1 MSKSEKLPALISALL
16 SPTCYDH
23 AVGKVQLIETHIS
36 WVLLTG
42 EYAYKLKKPLNLG
55 FLNFSTLEQRQQA
68 CADEVRLNRR
78 LATEIYIGVVTI
90 TGNADAP
97 RIGGQGDIIEYAVK
111 MRQFPIDSTL
121 DSIDLRGE
129 LTTEQIDQ
137 LAARL
142 AHFHLT
148 ECSHT
153 TESSSWGEPDAIAQS
168 VLENFH
174 PLTSLL
180 ESSTEKNRL
189 AELQR
194 WSVTEHNRLKTM
206 MCERKRDGWVRE
218 CHGDL
223 HLGNLAWMDGKLLI
237 FDCIEFNSSLR
248 WIDVISEVA
257 FCFMDL
263 LHRQHR
269 DLAMRFLNAWLEI
282 SGDYD
287 GIALLRYYAVYRALV
302 RAKVAALRAKQSDDG
317 DVDTSNSDVNTF
329 LQLAENLSQNIPVQL
344 WITHGLS
351 GSGKTTLTQ
360 SLLQNKEMI
369 RLRSD
374 IERKRLAGLGALSRS
389 HSEIGEALYSKEASH
404 RTYSHLA
411 RLTEILLC
419 AGYSVIIDAAFLEYW
434 QRDLFRNIAQRLGV
448 SFQILDIEVDFDTLR
463 ERISRRAA
471 QGKDA
476 SEANLRVLEHQIESA
491 QEFNADELDVVTRI
505 YGTSEPPDLNKGRL

>member
-1 MSKSEKLPALISALL
+1 MMSIFEKLPALINALL
-16 SPTCYDH
+16 SPACYDH

-78 LATEIYIGVVTI
+78 LAAEIYIGVVAI
-90 TGNADAP
+90 TGSTDTP

-111 MRQFPIDSTL
+111 MRQFPIDATL
-121 DSIDLRGE
+121 DSIDLHGK
-129 LTTEQIDQ
+129 LATEQIDQ

-148 ECSHT
+148 ECSHA
-153 TESSSWGEPDAIAQS
+153 SADSPWGEPNAIAQS
-168 VLENFH
+168 VVENFQ
-174 PLTSLL
+174 PLTDLL
-180 ESSTEKNRL
+180 EGTVEKQRL
-189 AELQR
+189 AELKR
-194 WSVTEHNRLKTM
+194 WSVAEHNRLKPM
-206 MCERKRDGWVRE
+206 MSERKRDGWVRE

-223 HLGNLAWMDGKLLI
+223 HLGNLAWMNGQLLI

-269 DLAMRFLNAWLEI
+269 DLAMRFLNAWLEV

-287 GIALLRYYAVYRALV
+287 GIALLRYYAIYRALV
-302 RAKVAALRAKQSDDG
+302 RAKVAALRAKQSDDDNAG
-317 DVDTSNSDVNTF
+317 TSNSEANTF
-329 LQLAENLSQNIPVQL
+329 LQLAENLSQNMPVQL
-344 WITHGLS
+344 WVTHGLS

-360 SLLQNKEMI
+360 SLLQNKGMI

-374 IERKRLAGLGALSRS
+374 IERKRLAGLDALFRS
-389 HSEIGEALYSKEASH
+389 HNEIGEALYSEEASL
-404 RTYSHLA
+404 RTYTYLA
-411 RLTEILLC
+411 RLAEKLLC
-419 AGYSVIIDAAFLEYW
+419 AGYSVIVDAAFLAYW
-434 QRDLFRNIAQRLGV
+434 QRDLLRKTAERLGV
-448 SFQILDIEVDFDTLR
+448 PFQILDIEVDLDTLR
-463 ERISRRAA
+463 ERINHRAA

-476 SEANLRVLEHQIESA
+476 SEANLRVLEHQIETAQGFSA
-491 QEFNADELDVVTRI
+491 EELVMVTRI
-505 YGTSEPPDLNKGRL
+505 YGTSEPPDLI